1 MAADQGL
8 FLNEL
13 PVQDYMMLGLDVT
26 PCSRLEMRL

>member
-13 PVQDYMMLGLDVT
+13 PVQDMMLGLDVT